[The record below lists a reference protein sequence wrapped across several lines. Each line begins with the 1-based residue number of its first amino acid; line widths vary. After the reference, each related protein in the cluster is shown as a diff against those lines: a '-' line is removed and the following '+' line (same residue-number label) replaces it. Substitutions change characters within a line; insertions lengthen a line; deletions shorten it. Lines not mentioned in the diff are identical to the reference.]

1 MPALNATE
9 FRATIEWIGVVEDRG
24 TSLASAGRDMVDLTW
39 EGIPGEDHGGLN
51 RPSCGR
57 VAAMHARGTEIRNT
71 RQLSIVSAE
80 DLEAIAAALDLEVLD
95 PAWLGASLV
104 LRGIPDFSRI
114 PPSSRLQATSGATVV
129 VDMENRPCNLPV
141 PVIEGATDGKGRA
154 FRAAAW
160 AKRGV
165 TAWVER
171 PGEIALGDEMQL
183 FIPDQPEW
191 AHYDEVRSRR

>member
-1 MPALNATE
+1 MPVLKPTE
-9 FRATIEWIGVVEDRG
+9 FRGTIEWMGVVEDRAA
-24 TSLASAGRDMVDLTW
+24 SLASSPRELADLSWNGLDEDSHAGV
-39 EGIPGEDHGGLN
+39 N

-71 RQLSIVSAE
+71 RQLSLISAE
-80 DLEAIAAALDLEVLD
+80 DLAEIAAELQIADFD
-95 PAWLGASLV
+95 PAWIGASLV

-114 PPSSRLQATSGATVV
+114 PPSARLQAPSGATLVI
-129 VDMENRPCNLPV
+129 DMENRPCNLPV
-141 PVIEGATDGKGRA
+141 KVIEAAAPGKGKG

-171 PGEIALGDEMQL
+171 PGEIALGDPLQL
-183 FIPDQPEW
+183 FVPDQPEW
-191 AHYDEVRSRR
+191 AHYDAVRSTR